1 MTALD
6 YTILVIVGISVLI
19 GLLRGAINEVL
30 SLVGWIAA
38 FWIANKFSE
47 ELGQQMARIITNPI
61 LRTSVAYGVLFVT
74 TLILVWLL
82 RMALSELISAIGL
95 GGLNSILGMGIGF
108 VRGLLIVLIA
118 ILVAGTTSLPQEP
131 FWREAVSV
139 KWFETI
145 AVAVKPWLPAGLAR
159 HINFYRPVK
168 A

>member
-1 MTALD
+1 MSALD
-6 YTILVIVGISVLI
+6 YAILIVIGLSVVI

-30 SLVGWIAA
+30 SLVGWVAA
-38 FWIANKFSE
+38 FWLANKFAE
-47 ELGQQMARIITNPI
+47 GLGQHMGRIITNPI
-61 LRTSVAYGVLFVT
+61 LRTSIAYGVLFLA
-74 TLILVWLL
+74 TLIIVWLL

-95 GGLNSILGMGIGF
+95 GGFNSILGMGIGF
-108 VRGLLIVLIA
+108 VRGMLIVLIA
-118 ILVAGTTSLPQEP
+118 ILVAGATSLPQEP